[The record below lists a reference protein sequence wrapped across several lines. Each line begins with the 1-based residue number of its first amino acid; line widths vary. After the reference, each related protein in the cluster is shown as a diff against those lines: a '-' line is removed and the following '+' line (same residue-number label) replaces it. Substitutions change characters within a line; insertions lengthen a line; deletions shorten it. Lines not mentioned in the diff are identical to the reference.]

1 MNIKK
6 HKLIK
11 REKDKDI
18 QQNES
23 QKVKDEETEPVI
35 EPE

>member
-1 MNIKK
+1 MNIQKQ
-6 HKLIK
+6 KLIK
-11 REKDKDI
+11 WEKDKDI
-18 QQNES
+18 QQTES